1 MRANRTVL
9 AVVGAGLLVVACSTE
24 AHAPTVTTP
33 PPAQDGVVVEGTWEP
48 PSSFSAVAI
57 PPKTTPEEP
66 LNTPEPPPPPP
77 VTMHRAVASHDE
89 APATTTATTTE
100 DTPTQAPAAPSIH
113 DLAVAYAA
121 QYGCGGV
128 PVVKINDPTVRGS
141 YNYATGAIEYTD
153 AAADSLRYTIGHEC
167 MHARQEWAYD
177 GDASSMQWELES
189 VGGFEAVA
197 DCMSQFVGA
206 GSGYYASNCGGALGD
221 AAAALLKGNRYTP

>member
-1 MRANRTVL
+1 MHANRTVL
-9 AVVGAGLLVVACSTE
+9 AVVGAGLLMVACSTE

-77 VTMHRAVASHDE
+77 VTVHRAVASHDE
-89 APATTTATTTE
+89 APATTTGTTTKA
-100 DTPTQAPAAPSIH
+100 PAQAPAAPSIH

-221 AAAALLKGNRYTP
+221 AATALLKGNRYTP

>member
-77 VTMHRAVASHDE
+77 VTVHRGVASDDE
-89 APATTTATTTE
+89 AATTAATATE

-177 GDASSMQWELES
+177 GDASTMQWELES